1 MEGGALFRVRT
12 EARARVL
19 AEMSKII
26 LHKNEVG
33 GYAYNDATTLIT
45 QIERVL
51 ERETYEESSD
61 GMKGLLSTTHNTLNR
76 YKATIAIKR
85 KDILRE
91 SKEEAAL
98 LSASAGATI
107 APEITTNSDAQDE
120 ADRQNTFRLAAVGAK
135 EGIAEGITALVGK
148 DITNPI
154 LRTSDGSDFRSVDGY
169 QLHQLITAISEG
181 AERPEAANI
190 RKQFVNVAGTVFDWR
205 ETVTTNVERFAT
217 AAAKTQ
223 GYGVHVH
230 EDLKAIVIL
239 ANTEWAA
246 QQTWG
251 SEISVAYRKIVAKYR
266 YNHTHDATSIRDI
279 VRILTDADEARDR
292 RRAKAPGEL
301 ADMVDQGMTRLQQL
315 VLDQPSVQYKSDSS
329 SSAESAYAATTTD
342 SEDTSDRRRGRRK
355 KKERKPRRR
364 SPSPSTSRSPSP
376 PPRRSK
382 HRSSSRP
389 KKKEEKR
396 ETNPTGCKYCAKYKG
411 NGFAHLPPKSIPHE
425 KCNYNKKWKG
435 WRPEWVCTKMG
446 IKYRTYD
453 ECESE

>member
-1 MEGGALFRVRT
+1 MDGGALFRVRT

-61 GMKGLLSTTHNTLNR
+61 GMKGLLSTNHNTLNR

-85 KDILRE
+85 KDVLQD
-91 SKEEAAL
+91 SKDEAAL
-98 LSASAGATI
+98 LSASSGTKI

-135 EGIAEGITALVGK
+135 EGIAEGITALVRK

-154 LRTSDGSDFRSVDGY
+154 LRTADGSDFKLVDGY
-169 QLHQLITAISEG
+169 QLHQLISAISEG

-230 EDLKAIVIL
+230 DDLKAIVIL

-279 VRILTDADEARDR
+279 VKILTGADEARDR
-292 RRAKAPGEL
+292 RRAKAPGKL
-301 ADMVDQGMTRLQQL
+301 ADMVDQGMTRL
-315 VLDQPSVQYKSDSS
+315 
-329 SSAESAYAATTTD
+329 
-342 SEDTSDRRRGRRK
+342 
-355 KKERKPRRR
+355 
-364 SPSPSTSRSPSP
+364 
-376 PPRRSK
+376 
-382 HRSSSRP
+382 
-389 KKKEEKR
+389 
-396 ETNPTGCKYCAKYKG
+396 
-411 NGFAHLPPKSIPHE
+411 
-425 KCNYNKKWKG
+425 
-435 WRPEWVCTKMG
+435 
-446 IKYRTYD
+446 
-453 ECESE
+453 

>member
-19 AEMSKII
+19 AEMTKII

-91 SKEEAAL
+91 SKEETAL
-98 LSASAGATI
+98 LSASAGSTI

-154 LRTSDGSDFRSVDGY
+154 LRTADGSDFRSVDGY

-223 GYGVHVH
+223 GYDVHVH
-230 EDLKAIVIL
+230 EDLTGIQIK
-239 ANTEWAA
+239 WF
-246 QQTWG
+246 W
-251 SEISVAYRKIVAKYR
+251 R
-266 YNHTHDATSIRDI
+266 
-279 VRILTDADEARDR
+279 
-292 RRAKAPGEL
+292 
-301 ADMVDQGMTRLQQL
+301 
-315 VLDQPSVQYKSDSS
+315 
-329 SSAESAYAATTTD
+329 
-342 SEDTSDRRRGRRK
+342 
-355 KKERKPRRR
+355 ER
-364 SPSPSTSRSPSP
+364 
-376 PPRRSK
+376 
-382 HRSSSRP
+382 
-389 KKKEEKR
+389 
-396 ETNPTGCKYCAKYKG
+396 
-411 NGFAHLPPKSIPHE
+411 
-425 KCNYNKKWKG
+425 
-435 WRPEWVCTKMG
+435 
-446 IKYRTYD
+446 
-453 ECESE
+453 